1 LGIGDWAQSPIP
13 NPQSPI
19 PNPHSGKYLVFQRFN
34 KIYKIIY
41 ISKIIIM
48 ETNSNNFLPPS
59 IAITQGLEPEI
70 KITDFEQI
78 ENLGTGGYGK
88 VNLYRHKITGAEYA
102 IKLIDKTKFENKLQ
116 KELFAREVEIMY
128 KIRHPNIVRLYTH
141 FEDESNCYI
150 VLEYIKKGNLY
161 KYTQSMPNRVLD
173 AATTANFV
181 VDLVSSLYYLHNM
194 NPPIIHRDIKPENL
208 LLGNNGQ
215 LKLTDF
221 GGSNYL
227 KGSVRFTTCGT
238 QIYHSP
244 EMLSKG
250 GYDTRV
256 DIWAIGVLI
265 FELMVGRPPFKSD
278 GEHSMEDNIMN
289 LRINWPESMNIYA
302 KRLITDILKV
312 NPKERPTLEN
322 ILDHQFILN
331 NVKNPKSRL
340 ILPSEVE
347 LKPFIISRQIPGED
361 LIRPDELRSNLK
373 KRNEIIELENEE
385 YKSLYENLKADF
397 EKIIKEKDELSMK
410 KDEIEIKIKTLKKY
424 IEESKKMYEKEID
437 EIINKYLEAMKNI
450 SMKEEENK
458 SLKQDI
464 NLLEKQN
471 EKLKKE
477 INDIEINNE
486 SKIKKFN
493 DDIKLYKDRMNQIF
507 QGKLK
512 DKSEIE
518 PHLLEYSDNSILSIY
533 KKENDNLKKQ
543 NSKYLEKIEELEQK
557 LKTKLENLDNK
568 ETKKSNTLYK
578 LLKEKEDELDKK
590 NIHINKLYDVLA
602 DISNFMNKI
611 TIKNFQFFYEGNSFN
626 NIENIKKLLY
636 NIQPRP
642 KSNVR
647 SSSNSKG
654 ESSSNKRNTNIQRI
668 SESINYYN

>member
-1 LGIGDWAQSPIP
+1 
-13 NPQSPI
+13 
-19 PNPHSGKYLVFQRFN
+19 
-34 KIYKIIY
+34 
-41 ISKIIIM
+41 M

-557 LKTKLENLDNK
+557 LKTKIENLDNK

-668 SESINYYN
+668 SESINY

>member
-1 LGIGDWAQSPIP
+1 
-13 NPQSPI
+13 
-19 PNPHSGKYLVFQRFN
+19 
-34 KIYKIIY
+34 
-41 ISKIIIM
+41 M

-668 SESINYYN
+668 SESINY

>member
-1 LGIGDWAQSPIP
+1 
-13 NPQSPI
+13 
-19 PNPHSGKYLVFQRFN
+19 
-34 KIYKIIY
+34 
-41 ISKIIIM
+41 M

-450 SMKEEENK
+450 SMKEE
-458 SLKQDI
+458 
-464 NLLEKQN
+464 
-471 EKLKKE
+471 
-477 INDIEINNE
+477 
-486 SKIKKFN
+486 
-493 DDIKLYKDRMNQIF
+493 
-507 QGKLK
+507 
-512 DKSEIE
+512 
-518 PHLLEYSDNSILSIY
+518 
-533 KKENDNLKKQ
+533 
-543 NSKYLEKIEELEQK
+543 
-557 LKTKLENLDNK
+557 
-568 ETKKSNTLYK
+568 
-578 LLKEKEDELDKK
+578 
-590 NIHINKLYDVLA
+590 
-602 DISNFMNKI
+602 
-611 TIKNFQFFYEGNSFN
+611 
-626 NIENIKKLLY
+626 
-636 NIQPRP
+636 
-642 KSNVR
+642 
-647 SSSNSKG
+647 
-654 ESSSNKRNTNIQRI
+654 
-668 SESINYYN
+668 

>member
-1 LGIGDWAQSPIP
+1 VVGGPPPPPPPTPKPPIP
-13 NPQSPI
+13 NPQSP
-19 PNPHSGKYLVFQRFN
+19 KYLVFQRFN

-668 SESINYYN
+668 SESINY

>member
-1 LGIGDWAQSPIP
+1 
-13 NPQSPI
+13 
-19 PNPHSGKYLVFQRFN
+19 
-34 KIYKIIY
+34 
-41 ISKIIIM
+41 M

-543 NSKYLEKIEELEQK
+543 NYKYLEKIEELEQK
-557 LKTKLENLDNK
+557 LKTKIENLDNK

-668 SESINYYN
+668 SESINY